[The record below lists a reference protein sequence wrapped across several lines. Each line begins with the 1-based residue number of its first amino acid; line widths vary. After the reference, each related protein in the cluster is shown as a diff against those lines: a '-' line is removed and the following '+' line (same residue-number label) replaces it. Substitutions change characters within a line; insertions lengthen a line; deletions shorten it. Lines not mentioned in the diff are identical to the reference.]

1 MRTMK
6 SVHAVRKDA
15 AAASAESYPDA
26 ADMSVLD
33 DETFESYRVNCPDC
47 GQPIALLPL
56 EESLP
61 EHALCASSWDPFGL
75 TVCGGSGRAVGDAV
89 PSDGEVVAKERA
101 VSELLSLPVGLDW
114 RTQPFS
120 HAGGP
125 GSRPPLTAGPE
136 PEAERVGAQR
146 R

>member
-15 AAASAESYPDA
+15 AAASAESDTDA
-26 ADMSVLD
+26 GELSVLD
-33 DETFESYRVNCPDC
+33 EETFESYRVNCPDC

-61 EHALCASSWDPFGL
+61 EHALCASPWDPFGL
-75 TVCGGSGRAVGDAV
+75 TVCEGSGRAARDAA
-89 PSDGEVVAKERA
+89 PSDGEDTAKERA

-120 HAGGP
+120 HVGGAGA
-125 GSRPPLTAGPE
+125 RPMRTGKPKT
-136 PEAERVGAQR
+136 ERVGAQR